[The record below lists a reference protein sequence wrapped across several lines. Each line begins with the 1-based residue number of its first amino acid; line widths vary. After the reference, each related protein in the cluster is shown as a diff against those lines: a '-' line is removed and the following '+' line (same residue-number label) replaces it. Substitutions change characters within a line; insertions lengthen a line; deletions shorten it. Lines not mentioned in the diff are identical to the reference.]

1 MIQNIHPGS
10 RIRILIFYPSRIPDP
25 GVKKTPD
32 PWSATL
38 LNPDP
43 LLAKRRTC
51 SFQLRF
57 TQAKEVETL
66 GKKMAATNK
75 TLQTRDTKI
84 IELEQQL
91 EDANR

>member
-1 MIQNIHPGS
+1 
-10 RIRILIFYPSRIPDP
+10 
-25 GVKKTPD
+25 
-32 PWSATL
+32 
-38 LNPDP
+38 
-43 LLAKRRTC
+43 
-51 SFQLRF
+51 
-57 TQAKEVETL
+57 VETL